1 MRQRQHLS
9 RVGLCLLEAAKLQ
22 LGVGDRDE
30 HVAMPPLKADL
41 GSPPPAFGVELD
53 GPLKIAFGLSEVA
66 EGAKS
71 LCLAAAGPDLPE
83 QVDALFE
90 KLANASSLARGQV

>member
-22 LGVGDRDE
+22 LGVSDRDE
-30 HVAMPPLKADL
+30 HVAMPPFEADL

-71 LCLAAAGPDLPE
+71 LCLAAAGPDHLPE

-90 KLANASSLARGQV
+90 KLANASSLARG